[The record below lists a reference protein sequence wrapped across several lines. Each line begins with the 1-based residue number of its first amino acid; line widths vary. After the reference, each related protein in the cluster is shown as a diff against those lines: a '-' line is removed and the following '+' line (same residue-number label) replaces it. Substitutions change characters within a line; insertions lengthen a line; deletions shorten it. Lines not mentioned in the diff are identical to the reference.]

1 MTTLTEIPRLT
12 DLDKAPNAPGW
23 YAIIGPVRVDTQCP
37 TRLKP
42 IIRCNCGEL
51 MGIGDH
57 HVHADG
63 RVTASFYDR
72 NGCGWH
78 VYLKLL
84 DYDQGEF
91 PPEGKPLPQAG
102 TK

>member
-1 MTTLTEIPRLT
+1 MTALTKIPRLQSE
-12 DLDKAPNAPGW
+12 DHGAVGQPGW
-23 YAIIGPVRVDTQCP
+23 FAVLYNGKRAKPVIQ
-37 TRLKP
+37 
-42 IIRCNCGEL
+42 CNCGQL

-72 NGCGWH
+72 DGCGWH
-78 VYLKLL
+78 VFLKLL

-91 PPEGKPLPQAG
+91 PPTAKPLPQAG